1 MKKFFKIF
9 FGIVFFLVILALG
22 AVFYLF
28 VYFDDIIKNRAEDL
42 VPRMTQAEF
51 TIEKV
56 QTSPLDG
63 RVEISDLYLG
73 NPEGFPEGHALKFDR
88 ILVHVDWK
96 SLQSD
101 KVIINSFILDG
112 LDVFLYKEGD
122 NKSNLRVILENI
134 DNYIQEFNKSL
145 ELSDTKDKE
154 VVSKKPKQKLRFQI
168 DLFELNNI
176 RVLAHQ
182 KKALATEAEVTI
194 PQARLE
200 NMGEN
205 GEGLTPE
212 TLVKDILKEVMKEV
226 DLAVKVKRAEKQG
239 EEGEKDSEKSK
250 GLSGKL
256 QKLFKP
262 KATESN

>member
-9 FGIVFFLVILALG
+9 FGIVLLLVILAAG
-22 AVFYLF
+22 AVFYAV

-42 VPRMTQAEF
+42 VPQMTQTEF

-63 RVEISDLYLG
+63 QVEVSDLYLG

-134 DNYIQEFNKSL
+134 DNYIQELNKSL
-145 ELSDTKDKE
+145 ELPDTKDEE
-154 VVSKKPKQKLRFQI
+154 VAPKKPKRKLRFQVN
-168 DLFELNNI
+168 LFELNNI
-176 RVLAHQ
+176 RVLAQ
-182 KKALATEAEVTI
+182 REKALATEAEVTI

-200 NMGEN
+200 NMGES

-212 TLVKDILKEVMKEV
+212 TLVKDIMKEVMKEV
-226 DLAVKVKRAEKQG
+226 DLAVKVKRSEKQG
-239 EEGEKDSEKSK
+239 EEGEKDSEESK

-256 QKLFKP
+256 QKLLTPKP
-262 KATESN
+262 AESN